1 MYNMYLAILL
11 FWKKM
16 MTNKNVLLMTLTK
29 QMFALASKCGIV
41 QPLSGSFNSVKRD
54 VFSSS
59 LFAETIL

>member
-1 MYNMYLAILL
+1 MV
-11 FWKKM
+11 
-16 MTNKNVLLMTLTK
+16 TSKNVLLMALTK
-29 QMFALASKCGIV
+29 QMFALASKYGIV